1 MRIRVTLE
9 GVVQGVGFRPF
20 VYRLAT
26 SLNLKGYTLNSR
38 EGVVIEVEGKKEQIK
53 KFLFQLEKSAP
64 PLANITRRK
73 IIHLSPQGYKK
84 FLVKESQ
91 NKERGNLLI
100 APDVS
105 ICSVCQKEVLAPS
118 NRRYQYPF
126 INCTDCGPRFTII
139 KNLPYDREKT
149 TMQKFKMCSFCQEEY
164 EEPTNRRYHAQ
175 PNGCE
180 KCGPE
185 VTLVKSPG
193 FIVHTKG
200 KVAIKETIKLLK
212 EGEIVAIKGLGGF
225 HLICDATNE
234 KAVKRLRRRKKRP
247 SKPLALMAL
256 DVKSIR
262 KFCVVKQGEENL
274 LKSPQRPILLLRKLS
289 GSPLASSI
297 APKNNYLGVMLPYTP
312 LHYLVLKSNLLA
324 IIATSGNL
332 RDEPMV
338 IENEEAIKK
347 LSSITSHFLLH
358 NRDIYNRCD
367 DSILEIR
374 GKGESFIRRARGYV
388 PLPIEL
394 PFELK
399 EILATGAEL
408 KNTFCL
414 TRGNLAFLS
423 QHIGDLKD
431 YESLKFY
438 EEAIE
443 RFKKLFEIK
452 PKIIAYDLHPD
463 YFSTR
468 YAFDHSSN
476 CRAIGIQHHYA
487 HIASCMAENGIKEK
501 EKVIGVAFDGTGYG
515 NDKRIWGG
523 EFFVCNYHDF
533 KRIAHLKY
541 LPLPGGDKA
550 IEEPYRMAISYLFFS
565 FGNDFPEIEF
575 TKRWR
580 KKIPLVLSMIKQK
593 VNSPLTSRMGRFFD
607 AVSSILG
614 IRNFSTYE
622 GQAAMELQAEAER
635 AQRLNLKGYN
645 YKMERNKDI
654 YIIEPELI
662 IRGIVKDLENEVSK
676 TSVALKFHYTIAQ
689 IIESV
694 CQEIREKTEINKVCL
709 SGGVFQNGLLT
720 ELTGRGLEKGG
731 FKLYLQRK
739 VPANDGGICLG
750 QAVIANFQK

>member
-1 MRIRVTLE
+1 M
-9 GVVQGVGFRPF
+9 
-20 VYRLAT
+20 
-26 SLNLKGYTLNSR
+26 
-38 EGVVIEVEGKKEQIK
+38 VIDVEGKKEQIK
-53 KFLFQLEKSAP
+53 KFLFQLEESAP
-64 PLANITRRK
+64 PLASITRRK

-84 FLVKESQ
+84 FLVKESR
-91 NKERGNLLI
+91 NEERGNLLV
-100 APDVS
+100 APDIS
-105 ICSVCQKEVLAPS
+105 ICSVCQKELLAPS

-149 TMQKFKMCSFCQEEY
+149 TMQKFKMCSSCQEEY

-185 VTLVKSPG
+185 VTLVRALRGESSLL
-193 FIVHTKG
+193 TKG
-200 KVAIKETIKLLK
+200 KEKEAIEKTIQLLK
-212 EGEIVAIKGLGGF
+212 EGEIIALKGLGGF

-274 LKSPQRPILLLRKLS
+274 LKSPQHPVLLLRKLPD
-289 GSPLASSI
+289 SPLASCI

-312 LHYLVLKSNLLA
+312 LHYLILKSNFLA

-374 GKGESFIRRARGYV
+374 GKGGSFIRRARAYV

-394 PFELK
+394 PFKLK

-414 TRGNLAFLS
+414 TRGNFAFLS

-476 CRAIGIQHHYA
+476 CRAVGIQHHHA
-487 HIASCMAENGIKEK
+487 HIASCMAENGIKIK

-523 EFFVCNYHDF
+523 EFFVCNYQDF
-533 KRIAHLKY
+533 RRIAHLKY

-593 VNSPLTSRMGRFFD
+593 VNSPLTSSIGRFFD

-614 IRNFSTYE
+614 ISSFSTYE

-645 YKMERNKDI
+645 YKIERSKDV

-662 IRGIVKDLENEVSK
+662 IRGIVKDLERKVSK

-689 IIESV
+689 IIESI

-731 FKLYLQRK
+731 FKPYLQRK